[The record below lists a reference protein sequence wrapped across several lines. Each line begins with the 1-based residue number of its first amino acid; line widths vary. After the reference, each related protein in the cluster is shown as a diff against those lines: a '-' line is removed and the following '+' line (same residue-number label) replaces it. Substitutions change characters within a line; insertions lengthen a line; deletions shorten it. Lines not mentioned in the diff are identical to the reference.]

1 MYTSFA
7 QIVWEQMILMVG
19 MKLQQIIT
27 NLAVEVRGG
36 VKKIGK
42 SSRQLGT
49 QESSIVDKNA
59 SAEPKKCNPITPRDN
74 LFWFKWPRFL
84 LFLIHFILF
93 QVQ

>member
-1 MYTSFA
+1 
-7 QIVWEQMILMVG
+7 MILAVG

-36 VKKIGK
+36 VQKIQMGRSSHRLGK
-42 SSRQLGT
+42 R
-49 QESSIVDKNA
+49 ESSGHEDNNT
-59 SAEPKKCNPITPRDN
+59 AEHQKCNPIKPRDD

-93 QVQ
+93 QVR